1 MEIERKF
8 VPVMVP
14 EEKELAA
21 FPSVK
26 MTQGYLCTDP
36 VVRVRQENDSFILTY
51 KGAGLLAHEEY
62 NLPLTEEAFRHLLKK
77 CDGRIIEKTRYRFP
91 VSWAPA
97 AAAGVMAAEKT
108 AAAEG
113 AGTGTLKTGD
123 DSLSSSTSP
132 STSPSSFLPPSSPS
146 LTAELDLFSG
156 ELAGLVIL
164 EVEFPSVEAAVS
176 FTPPAWFGRD
186 VTEDPAYHNSA
197 ISRGADP
204 RK

>member
-36 VVRVRQENDSFILTY
+36 VVRVRQENDSFVLTY

-97 AAAGVMAAEKT
+97 TTAGADTATDAAEKGTAAAGN
-108 AAAEG
+108 AAAG
-113 AGTGTLKTGD
+113 CAG
-123 DSLSSSTSP
+123 S
-132 STSPSSFLPPSSPS
+132 S

>member
-21 FPSVK
+21 FSSVK

-36 VVRVRQENDSFILTY
+36 VVRVRQENDSFVLTY

-91 VSWAPA
+91 VSWVPA
-97 AAAGVMAAEKT
+97 TAGGSIAAGGAAAGRAWGLQADLCGPGAAF
-108 AAAEG
+108 
-113 AGTGTLKTGD
+113 D
-123 DSLSSSTSP
+123 RQ
-132 STSPSSFLPPSSPS
+132 LP
-146 LTAELDLFSG
+146 
-156 ELAGLVIL
+156 GLC
-164 EVEFPSVEAAVS
+164 
-176 FTPPAWFGRD
+176 
-186 VTEDPAYHNSA
+186 
-197 ISRGADP
+197 RGAADLSACGG
-204 RK
+204 

>member
-36 VVRVRQENDSFILTY
+36 VVRVRQENDSYVLTY

-91 VSWAPA
+91 VSWVPA
-97 AAAGVMAAEKT
+97 AAGGRAA
-108 AAAEG
+108 
-113 AGTGTLKTGD
+113 TGD
-123 DSLSSSTSP
+123 GSLSPLSDNSNFFQKVETANRPLS
-132 STSPSSFLPPSSPS
+132 PSSPS

-164 EVEFPSVEAAVS
+164 EVEFPSLEDAVS